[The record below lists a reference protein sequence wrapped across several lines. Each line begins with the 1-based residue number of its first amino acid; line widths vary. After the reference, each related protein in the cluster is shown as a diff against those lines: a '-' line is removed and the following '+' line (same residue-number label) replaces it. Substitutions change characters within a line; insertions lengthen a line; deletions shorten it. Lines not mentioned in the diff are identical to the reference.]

1 MASHADPPARDVLSH
16 EVVADS
22 DLPSTPAPP
31 QVPIGEVV
39 DLVKEYALQETLAPV
54 KGAGRWIAYGTA
66 GALLLGVGGALLV
79 LGLLRLVQNEFGPT
93 FEGRWMSLLPYVFA
107 LLLCLV
113 VIGIAVS
120 RIAKSSLHRD

>member
-1 MASHADPPARDVLSH
+1 M
-16 EVVADS
+16 ADS